1 MGLMAE
7 TTARTKSL
15 GGKLGHSDQKER
27 EAEARTIE
35 RREGYIS
42 VKCILAE
49 EEKMRLM
56 AEMIAWTK
64 SLGGKLGHSD
74 QKEREA
80 ETQTIE
86 RQEGYISV
94 KCIFAGTRRSWGRH
108 RRATTKGA
116 K

>member
-42 VKCILAE
+42 VKCI
-49 EEKMRLM
+49 
-56 AEMIAWTK
+56 
-64 SLGGKLGHSD
+64 
-74 QKEREA
+74 
-80 ETQTIE
+80 
-86 RQEGYISV
+86 
-94 KCIFAGTRRSWGRH
+94 FAGTRRSWGRH